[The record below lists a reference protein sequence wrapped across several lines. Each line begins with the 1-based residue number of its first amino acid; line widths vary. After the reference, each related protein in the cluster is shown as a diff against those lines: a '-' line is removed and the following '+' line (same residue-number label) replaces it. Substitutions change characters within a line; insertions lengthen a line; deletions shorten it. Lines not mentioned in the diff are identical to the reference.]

1 MERSRHGPVTAPT
14 VVSTE
19 VDIEHVLVD
28 TSTQAVQV
36 YVDQSDHSNKQHC
49 VNIADS
55 VNSIN
60 DVIEVINHEV
70 EVDGGNAAALVAHSQ
85 NTISDLE
92 PGL

>member
-1 MERSRHGPVTAPT
+1 M
-14 VVSTE
+14 
-19 VDIEHVLVD
+19 
-28 TSTQAVQV
+28 QV
-36 YVDQSDHSNKQHC
+36 YVDQSDLSNKQHC

-60 DVIEVINHEV
+60 DVIEVINNEV
-70 EVDGGNAAALVAHSQ
+70 EVDGGNTAALVTHSQ

>member
-1 MERSRHGPVTAPT
+1 MVPSRLLPWSQLRWIQ
-14 VVSTE
+14 STC
-19 VDIEHVLVD
+19 LL
-28 TSTQAVQV
+28 TLPQAVQV

-70 EVDGGNAAALVAHSQ
+70 EVDGGNAAALVTHSQ